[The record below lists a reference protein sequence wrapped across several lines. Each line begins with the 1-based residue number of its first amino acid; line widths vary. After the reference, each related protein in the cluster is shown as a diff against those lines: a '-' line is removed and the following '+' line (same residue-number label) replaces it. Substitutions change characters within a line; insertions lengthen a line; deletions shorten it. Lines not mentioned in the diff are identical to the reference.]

1 MKKKSL
7 LLRVTVLSLVLG
19 MVAMLLSGGI
29 LYALF
34 RSRAE
39 ANMKKKLNENVNR
52 MAYQLI
58 RYQSYDWLLPYW
70 QEHYKKMALPP
81 FGDIDTYLK
90 WGEERG
96 AFERLNAAALTPQEV
111 MEMPET
117 QQLLYAD
124 YCYLQIFFEI
134 SQLRIHS
141 DIDVVACFAAD
152 ESENEAFIW
161 LQSTKEDKGFLE
173 HRMALGQ
180 VWPFQPKAHPGFME
194 LQKPDVDLNSG
205 VEIVRSERDGAEYAT
220 VYGKLLSRTNHEMLG
235 ALSVSISTAKMLD
248 EVWSDVFRFEKQI
261 ALLILI
267 LIVVILF
274 AIHRTFLK
282 PTLMLAQSI
291 QDYTQHK
298 SPEKLSEALKNLVNR
313 EDEIGRLA
321 CDARDMVE
329 QNERY
334 YKQRIENESL
344 KSKILLAQIKPHFI
358 YNCLTLIRSLLD
370 EPEKAEEALNHFAGF
385 LRGSVDMLEE
395 TVCISASRE
404 IQTVD
409 DYLYLQK
416 QRFGDSL
423 RVVTD
428 YRDTGFFLPP
438 FTLQVLV
445 ENAVIHGIRN
455 TAGGSGTV
463 VIRSY
468 ESDGFHV
475 IEVEDD
481 GNGLPPEIRQ
491 EREQKEQTHVGLKNI
506 ERRLDLMCHGTL
518 TIQNKTGQ
526 GTIATIRIP
535 KQIDP

>member
-39 ANMKKKLNENVNR
+39 ANMKKNLNENVNR

-220 VYGKLLSRTNHEMLG
+220 VYAKLLSRTNHEMLG

-468 ESDGFHV
+468 EADGFHV

>member
-220 VYGKLLSRTNHEMLG
+220 VYAKLLSRTNHEMLG

-468 ESDGFHV
+468 EADGFHV

>member
-58 RYQSYDWLLPYW
+58 RYQSCDWLLPYW

-220 VYGKLLSRTNHEMLG
+220 VYAKLLSRTNHEMLG

-468 ESDGFHV
+468 EADGFHV

-506 ERRLDLMCHGTL
+506 ERCLDLMCHGTL

>member
-39 ANMKKKLNENVNR
+39 ANMKKKLNENVNQ

-90 WGEERG
+90 WAEERG
-96 AFERLNAAALTPQEV
+96 AFARLNAAALTPQEV
-111 MEMPET
+111 MEMPEA

-205 VEIVRSERDGAEYAT
+205 VEIVRSERDGVEYAT
-220 VYGKLLSRTNHEMLG
+220 VYTKLMSRTDHEMLG

-358 YNCLTLIRSLLD
+358 YNCLTLIRSLLN

-468 ESDGFHV
+468 EADGFHV

>member
-220 VYGKLLSRTNHEMLG
+220 VYTKLLSRTNHEMLG

-468 ESDGFHV
+468 EADGFHI

>member
-39 ANMKKKLNENVNR
+39 ANMKKNLNENVNR

-134 SQLRIHS
+134 CQLRILS

-180 VWPFQPKAHPGFME
+180 MWPFQPKAHPGFME

-220 VYGKLLSRTNHEMLG
+220 VYAKLLSRTNHEMLG

-463 VIRSY
+463 VIRSF
-468 ESDGFHV
+468 EADGFHV

-481 GNGLPPEIRQ
+481 GNGLPPEIQQ
-491 EREQKEQTHVGLKNI
+491 EREQEEQTHVGLKNI
-506 ERRLDLMCHGTL
+506 EGRLDLMCHGTL

>member
-58 RYQSYDWLLPYW
+58 RYQSCDWLLPYW

-96 AFERLNAAALTPQEV
+96 AFERLNSAALTPQEV

-220 VYGKLLSRTNHEMLG
+220 VYTKLLSRTNHEMLG

-468 ESDGFHV
+468 EADGFHV

-506 ERRLDLMCHGTL
+506 ERCLDLMCHGTL

>member
-52 MAYQLI
+52 MAYQLV

-134 SQLRIHS
+134 RQLRIHS

-220 VYGKLLSRTNHEMLG
+220 VYAKLLSRTNHEMLG

-468 ESDGFHV
+468 EADGFHV

>member
-52 MAYQLI
+52 MAYQLV

-96 AFERLNAAALTPQEV
+96 AFERLNSAALTPQEV

-220 VYGKLLSRTNHEMLG
+220 VYTKLLSRTNHEMLG

-468 ESDGFHV
+468 EADGFHV

>member
-52 MAYQLI
+52 MAYQLV
-58 RYQSYDWLLPYW
+58 RYQSYDWLLLYW
-70 QEHYKKMALPP
+70 QAHYMEMTLPP

-220 VYGKLLSRTNHEMLG
+220 VYAKLLSRTNHEMLG

-468 ESDGFHV
+468 EADGFHV

>member
-39 ANMKKKLNENVNR
+39 ANMIKSLNENVNR
-52 MAYQLI
+52 MAYQLV

-70 QEHYKKMALPP
+70 QAHYMEMALPP

-96 AFERLNAAALTPQEV
+96 AFERLNSAALTPQEV

-134 SQLRIHS
+134 RQLRIHS

-220 VYGKLLSRTNHEMLG
+220 VYAKLLSRTNHEMLG

-468 ESDGFHV
+468 EADGFHV

-491 EREQKEQTHVGLKNI
+491 EREPEEQTHVGLKNI

>member
-39 ANMKKKLNENVNR
+39 ANMKKNLNENVNR

-220 VYGKLLSRTNHEMLG
+220 VYTKLLSRTNHEMLG

-468 ESDGFHV
+468 EADGFHV

-506 ERRLDLMCHGTL
+506 ERCLDLMCHGTL

>member
-220 VYGKLLSRTNHEMLG
+220 VYAKLLSRTNHEMLG

-248 EVWSDVFRFEKQI
+248 EVWSDVFGFEKQI

-298 SPEKLSEALKNLVNR
+298 SPEKLSEALKNLVKR

-468 ESDGFHV
+468 EADGFHV

>member
-39 ANMKKKLNENVNR
+39 ANMKKNLNENVKQ

-90 WGEERG
+90 WAEDRG

-194 LQKPDVDLNSG
+194 LQKPDVDLNTG
-205 VEIVRSERDGAEYAT
+205 VEIVRSERDGVEYAT
-220 VYGKLLSRTNHEMLG
+220 VYTKLMSRTDHEMLG

-468 ESDGFHV
+468 EADGFHV

>member
-58 RYQSYDWLLPYW
+58 RYQSCDWLLPYW

-220 VYGKLLSRTNHEMLG
+220 VYAKLLSRTNHEMLG

-248 EVWSDVFRFEKQI
+248 EVWSDVFGFEKQI

-298 SPEKLSEALKNLVNR
+298 SPEKLSEALKNLVKR

-468 ESDGFHV
+468 EADGFHV

>member
-39 ANMKKKLNENVNR
+39 ANMKKNLNENVNR
-52 MAYQLI
+52 MAIQLI

-70 QEHYKKMALPP
+70 QAHYMEMTLPP

-90 WGEERG
+90 WAEDRG
-96 AFERLNAAALTPQEV
+96 AFERLNAAALTPQAV
-111 MEMPET
+111 MEMPEA

-124 YCYLQIFFEI
+124 YCYLQIFSEI

-205 VEIVRSERDGAEYAT
+205 VEIVRSERDGVEYAT
-220 VYGKLLSRTNHEMLG
+220 VYTKLMSRTDHEMLG

-291 QDYTQHK
+291 QDYTRHK
-298 SPEKLSEALKNLVNR
+298 SVRKLSEALKSLVNR

-334 YKQRIENESL
+334 YTQRIENESL

-358 YNCLTLIRSLLD
+358 YNCLTLIRSLLN

-445 ENAVIHGIRN
+445 ENAMIHGIRN

-463 VIRSY
+463 VIRSF
-468 ESDGFHV
+468 EADGFHV

-491 EREQKEQTHVGLKNI
+491 EREQEEQTHVGLKNI

-518 TIQNKTGQ
+518 TIQNKAGQ
-526 GTIATIRIP
+526 GTIAVIRIP

>member
-96 AFERLNAAALTPQEV
+96 AFERLNSAALTPQEV

-220 VYGKLLSRTNHEMLG
+220 VYTKLLSRTNHEMLG

-468 ESDGFHV
+468 EADGFHV

>member
-39 ANMKKKLNENVNR
+39 ANMKKNLNENVNR

-90 WGEERG
+90 WAEERG
-96 AFERLNAAALTPQEV
+96 AFTRLNAAALTPQEV

-194 LQKPDVDLNSG
+194 LQKPDVDLNTG
-205 VEIVRSERDGAEYAT
+205 VEIVRSERDGVEYAT
-220 VYGKLLSRTNHEMLG
+220 VYTKLMSRTDHEMLG

-468 ESDGFHV
+468 EADGFHV

-491 EREQKEQTHVGLKNI
+491 EREQEEQTHVGLKNI

>member
-52 MAYQLI
+52 MAYQLV

-70 QEHYKKMALPP
+70 QEQYRKMALPP

-220 VYGKLLSRTNHEMLG
+220 VYAKLLSRTNHEMLG

-468 ESDGFHV
+468 EADGFHV

>member
-96 AFERLNAAALTPQEV
+96 AFERLNSTALTPQEV

-220 VYGKLLSRTNHEMLG
+220 VYTKLLSRTNHEMLG

-468 ESDGFHV
+468 EADGFHI

>member
-58 RYQSYDWLLPYW
+58 RYQSCDWLLPYW

-134 SQLRIHS
+134 CQLRIHS

-220 VYGKLLSRTNHEMLG
+220 VYAKLLSRTNHEMLG

-468 ESDGFHV
+468 EADGFHV

-506 ERRLDLMCHGTL
+506 ERCLDLMCHGTL

>member
-1 MKKKSL
+1 
-7 LLRVTVLSLVLG
+7 
-19 MVAMLLSGGI
+19 
-29 LYALF
+29 
-34 RSRAE
+34 
-39 ANMKKKLNENVNR
+39 
-52 MAYQLI
+52 
-58 RYQSYDWLLPYW
+58 
-70 QEHYKKMALPP
+70 
-81 FGDIDTYLK
+81 
-90 WGEERG
+90 
-96 AFERLNAAALTPQEV
+96 
-111 MEMPET
+111 
-117 QQLLYAD
+117 
-124 YCYLQIFFEI
+124 
-134 SQLRIHS
+134 
-141 DIDVVACFAAD
+141 
-152 ESENEAFIW
+152 
-161 LQSTKEDKGFLE
+161 
-173 HRMALGQ
+173 
-180 VWPFQPKAHPGFME
+180 
-194 LQKPDVDLNSG
+194 
-205 VEIVRSERDGAEYAT
+205 
-220 VYGKLLSRTNHEMLG
+220 
-235 ALSVSISTAKMLD
+235 
-248 EVWSDVFRFEKQI
+248 
-261 ALLILI
+261 
-267 LIVVILF
+267 
-274 AIHRTFLK
+274 
-282 PTLMLAQSI
+282 MLAQSI

-468 ESDGFHV
+468 EADGFHV

-506 ERRLDLMCHGTL
+506 ERCLDLMCHGTL

>member
-39 ANMKKKLNENVNR
+39 ANMKKKLNENVNQ

-134 SQLRIHS
+134 NQLRIHS

-180 VWPFQPKAHPGFME
+180 MWPFQPKAHPGFME

-220 VYGKLLSRTNHEMLG
+220 VYAKLLSRTNHEMLG

-468 ESDGFHV
+468 EADGFHV

-506 ERRLDLMCHGTL
+506 ERCLDLMCHGTL

>member
-19 MVAMLLSGGI
+19 MVAMLLSGSI

-220 VYGKLLSRTNHEMLG
+220 VYAKLLSRTNHEMLG

-468 ESDGFHV
+468 EADGFHV

>member
-39 ANMKKKLNENVNR
+39 ANMKKALNENVNR

-220 VYGKLLSRTNHEMLG
+220 VYAKLLSRTNHEMLG

-291 QDYTQHK
+291 QDYTRHK

-468 ESDGFHV
+468 EADGFHV

-491 EREQKEQTHVGLKNI
+491 EREQKEQMHVGLKNI

>member
-39 ANMKKKLNENVNR
+39 ANIKKTLNENVNR
-52 MAYQLI
+52 MANQLI

-90 WGEERG
+90 WAEDRG
-96 AFERLNAAALTPQEV
+96 AFERLNAAALTPQAV
-111 MEMPET
+111 MEMPEA

-161 LQSTKEDKGFLE
+161 LQSTKEDRGFLE

-194 LQKPDVDLNSG
+194 LHKLDVDLNSG
-205 VEIVRSERDGAEYAT
+205 VEIVRSERDGVEYAT
-220 VYGKLLSRTNHEMLG
+220 VYTKLMSRTDHEMLG

-248 EVWSDVFRFEKQI
+248 GVWSDVFRFEKQI

-291 QDYTQHK
+291 QDYTRHK
-298 SPEKLSEALKNLVNR
+298 SVRKLSEALKSLVNR

-334 YKQRIENESL
+334 YTQRIENESL

-358 YNCLTLIRSLLD
+358 YNCLTLIRSLLN

-463 VIRSY
+463 VIRSF
-468 ESDGFHV
+468 EADGFHV

-481 GNGLPPEIRQ
+481 GTGLPPEIRQ
-491 EREQKEQTHVGLKNI
+491 EREQEEQTHVGLKNI

-518 TIQNKTGQ
+518 TIQNKAGQ
-526 GTIATIRIP
+526 GTIAVIRIP

>member
-134 SQLRIHS
+134 RQLRIHS

-220 VYGKLLSRTNHEMLG
+220 VYAKLLSRTNHEMLG

-468 ESDGFHV
+468 EADGFHV

>member
-220 VYGKLLSRTNHEMLG
+220 VYAKLLSRTNHEMLG

-385 LRGSVDMLEE
+385 LRGSMDMLEE

-428 YRDTGFFLPP
+428 YRDTGFFLPS

-468 ESDGFHV
+468 EADGFHV

>member
-96 AFERLNAAALTPQEV
+96 AFERLNSAALTPQEV

-180 VWPFQPKAHPGFME
+180 VWPFQPNAHPGFME

-220 VYGKLLSRTNHEMLG
+220 VYTKLLSRTNHEMLG

-261 ALLILI
+261 ALLLLI

-370 EPEKAEEALNHFAGF
+370 ESEKAEEALNHFAGF

-468 ESDGFHV
+468 EADGFHV

-481 GNGLPPEIRQ
+481 GNDLPPEIRQ

>member
-96 AFERLNAAALTPQEV
+96 AFERLNSAALTPQEV

-220 VYGKLLSRTNHEMLG
+220 VYAKLLSRTNHEMLG

-468 ESDGFHV
+468 EADGFHV

-506 ERRLDLMCHGTL
+506 ERCLDLMCHGTL

>member
-39 ANMKKKLNENVNR
+39 ANLKKKLNENVNR

-194 LQKPDVDLNSG
+194 LQKPDVDLNTG
-205 VEIVRSERDGAEYAT
+205 VEIVRSERDGVEYAT
-220 VYGKLLSRTNHEMLG
+220 VYTKLMSRTDHEMLG

-291 QDYTQHK
+291 QDYTRHK

-329 QNERY
+329 QNEHY
-334 YKQRIENESL
+334 YTQRIENESL

-395 TVCISASRE
+395 TVCISANRE

-468 ESDGFHV
+468 EADGFHV

-491 EREQKEQTHVGLKNI
+491 EREQEEQTHVGLKNI

>member
-39 ANMKKKLNENVNR
+39 ANMKKTLNENVNR

-58 RYQSYDWLLPYW
+58 RYQSCDWLLPYW

-220 VYGKLLSRTNHEMLG
+220 VYAKLLSRTNHEMLG

-468 ESDGFHV
+468 EADGFHV

>member
-39 ANMKKKLNENVNR
+39 ANMKKNLNENVNR

-96 AFERLNAAALTPQEV
+96 AFERLNAAALTPQAV
-111 MEMPET
+111 MEMPEA

-194 LQKPDVDLNSG
+194 LQKPDVDLNTG
-205 VEIVRSERDGAEYAT
+205 VEIVRSERDGVEYAT
-220 VYGKLLSRTNHEMLG
+220 VYTKLMSRTDHEMLG

-274 AIHRTFLK
+274 AIHRTFLE

-468 ESDGFHV
+468 EADGFHV

-491 EREQKEQTHVGLKNI
+491 EREQEEQTHVGLKNI
-506 ERRLDLMCHGTL
+506 EGRLDLMCHGTL

>member
-96 AFERLNAAALTPQEV
+96 AFERLNAAALTLQEV

-220 VYGKLLSRTNHEMLG
+220 VYAKLLSRTNHEMLG

-468 ESDGFHV
+468 EADGFHV

>member
-220 VYGKLLSRTNHEMLG
+220 VYAKLLSRTNHEMLG

-468 ESDGFHV
+468 EADGFHV

-506 ERRLDLMCHGTL
+506 ERCLDLMCHGTL

>member
-58 RYQSYDWLLPYW
+58 RYQSCDWLLPYW

-180 VWPFQPKAHPGFME
+180 VWPYQPKAHPGFME

-220 VYGKLLSRTNHEMLG
+220 VYTKLLSRTNHEMLG

-468 ESDGFHV
+468 EADGFHV

-506 ERRLDLMCHGTL
+506 EGRLDLMCHGTL

>member
-39 ANMKKKLNENVNR
+39 ANMKKNLNENVER

-90 WGEERG
+90 WAEDRG

-124 YCYLQIFFEI
+124 YCYLQIFSEI

-141 DIDVVACFAAD
+141 DIDVAACFAAD

-194 LQKPDVDLNSG
+194 LQKLDVDLDTG
-205 VEIVRSERDGAEYAT
+205 VEIVRSERDGVEYAT
-220 VYGKLLSRTNHEMLG
+220 VYTKLMSRTDHEMLG

-468 ESDGFHV
+468 EADGFHV

-506 ERRLDLMCHGTL
+506 ERCLDLMCHGTL

>member
-58 RYQSYDWLLPYW
+58 RYQSCDWLLPYW

-220 VYGKLLSRTNHEMLG
+220 VYAKLLSRTNHEMLG

-358 YNCLTLIRSLLD
+358 YNSLTLIRSLLD

-395 TVCISASRE
+395 TVPLHC
-404 IQTVD
+404 
-409 DYLYLQK
+409 
-416 QRFGDSL
+416 RFWW
-423 RVVTD
+423 
-428 YRDTGFFLPP
+428 
-438 FTLQVLV
+438 
-445 ENAVIHGIRN
+445 
-455 TAGGSGTV
+455 
-463 VIRSY
+463 
-468 ESDGFHV
+468 
-475 IEVEDD
+475 
-481 GNGLPPEIRQ
+481 
-491 EREQKEQTHVGLKNI
+491 
-506 ERRLDLMCHGTL
+506 
-518 TIQNKTGQ
+518 KT
-526 GTIATIRIP
+526 P
-535 KQIDP
+535 

>member
-52 MAYQLI
+52 MAYQLV

-90 WGEERG
+90 WEEERG

-220 VYGKLLSRTNHEMLG
+220 VYAKLLSRTNHEMLG

-468 ESDGFHV
+468 EADGFHV